1 MGNET
6 EKKKKNKAWLI
17 LALVLLAI
25 AVICGAVCIYQY
37 MQKKA
42 NEKAMQELTEATKPD
57 ESTQP
62 ETEAESKTYTYAEK
76 VQYFKDTYGIDVP
89 EKNIDFDD
97 LTANTNPDIYAWIVV
112 PNTKVDYPVLQHAE
126 EADYY
131 LMRNLD
137 GSTGYPGCLYT
148 DDYNAKDFSDR
159 MTVIYGHNMK
169 DGTMFK
175 GLHKFEDSEFFD
187 ANPYFFIY
195 TPDDVKVYKI
205 FAAHRFSNTNL
216 VLNFDWTV
224 DGIFLNFLNEMV
236 NDNEMGANTR
246 PDTEFSA
253 DSKVVTL
260 STCVA
265 NDDAARYIVQGVE
278 LAHDWQ

>member
-137 GSTGYPGCLYT
+137 GSTGYPGCL
-148 DDYNAKDFSDR
+148 
-159 MTVIYGHNMK
+159 
-169 DGTMFK
+169 
-175 GLHKFEDSEFFD
+175 
-187 ANPYFFIY
+187 
-195 TPDDVKVYKI
+195 
-205 FAAHRFSNTNL
+205 
-216 VLNFDWTV
+216 
-224 DGIFLNFLNEMV
+224 
-236 NDNEMGANTR
+236 
-246 PDTEFSA
+246 
-253 DSKVVTL
+253 
-260 STCVA
+260 
-265 NDDAARYIVQGVE
+265 
-278 LAHDWQ
+278 